1 MPAMLAV
8 VILVSE
14 GFLKTFRDFRES
26 IRSLKGQEET
36 NLLVTFA
43 S

>member
-8 VILVSE
+8 VILISE
-14 GFLKTFRDFRES
+14 GFLKTFRNFRES

-36 NLLVTFA
+36 NVLSSFA